1 MGKTNDVETKYLHPA
16 KRESLDSVTS
26 TTALGA
32 AFVIVSSLMIITVW
46 KCCCRMKISKKKKE
60 YWLNAKGKENS
71 RKNLTHPSVVQ
82 SNSVVFLGLKP
93 TQVYDCHKLE
103 KFPEESFPSKPISF
117 PNNEDI
123 INANKTMIE
132 PLHVVSNSPC
142 AEKSADNRGAS
153 ELKRSISNLCGP
165 QYSPPVLQTHGIP
178 QSTVLQA
185 EPVKEQ
191 VTKGDIMFPYNMNIP
206 SIIVQRDD
214 SMRSS
219 PAFYHRTF
227 YSGTFDQHSLYSCDS
242 QLSSEIDL
250 KTCSLTWSNYSLRP
264 MSTGDCYYD
273 LFQRASFCKKRKNR
287 MRSDIAA
294 AIAMNR
300 SQSSQLNKDTESLVE
315 NEVEIVLDERTTL

>member
-1 MGKTNDVETKYLHPA
+1 MGKTNDVETKYLHPT
-16 KRESLDSVTS
+16 KRESSDSITS

-103 KFPEESFPSKPISF
+103 KFPEENFQSKPISF
-117 PNNEDI
+117 PDNEGI
-123 INANKTMIE
+123 VNSNKTMIE
-132 PLHVVSNSPC
+132 PLHISNSPC
-142 AEKSADNRGAS
+142 AERSADNPPVP
-153 ELKRSISNLCGP
+153 EMKRSISNLCSP
-165 QYSPPVLQTHGIP
+165 EYSAPVLQTHGTP
-178 QSTVLQA
+178 QSTILRA
-185 EPVKEQ
+185 EPLQEQ
-191 VTKGDIMFPYNMNIP
+191 VKGNIMFPYNMNIP
-206 SIIVQRDD
+206 SIILHRDD